1 MEEEEMAVILEEFV
15 YGRDHPPTIEE
26 TNIIEAF
33 LASEELT
40 DLVESLMIEHKD
52 ARETADVLNMTNA
65 KERVK

>member
-1 MEEEEMAVILEEFV
+1 MAVILEEFV

-40 DLVESLMIEHKD
+40 DLVENLMTEHKN
-52 ARETADVLNMTNA
+52 ARENSDSLNITNA
-65 KERVK
+65 KERVKWK